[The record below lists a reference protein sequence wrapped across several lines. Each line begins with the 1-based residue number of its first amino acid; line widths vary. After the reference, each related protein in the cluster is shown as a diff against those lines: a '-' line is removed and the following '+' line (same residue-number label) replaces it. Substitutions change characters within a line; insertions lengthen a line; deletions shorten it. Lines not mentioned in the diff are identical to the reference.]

1 MNKYKIELLNL
12 SFYSLVW
19 LLASFFAVFF
29 RYDSQIPNSL
39 YPSIFFAILILVI
52 SFYVISRLDRLFF
65 GLPRRSTFEEFFSV
79 ARRFTATATLFFLFL
94 LFYPNFILPK
104 SFPILAAILA
114 LGLFSILDK
123 LLRFY
128 YQKLKIKSG
137 KIPVIIYGAGVQ
149 GQLLLQKIL
158 DDKNLDWRPLVIIDD
173 TKKAISKLNGVKII
187 HNSGLNSIL
196 DRYSPKLLIISFSE
210 ISNDKLQNIQQICDR
225 NSVQLRI
232 ISPIKALTGEEFSV
246 SDIRQPTQEELIGK
260 TSIKINTESL
270 KEFLEKKIILIT
282 GAGGSIGS
290 ELARQ
295 IYAFGPEKLY
305 LLDRDETSL
314 LNVNMALSSKGA
326 INQTNLILADIRD
339 QQRIKQIFE
348 EIKPEIVFHAAALKH
363 LSMLELYPDEAI
375 KTNING
381 TNNILNQSIASGVNV
396 FVNISTDKAADPT
409 SVLGKTKFFAERL
422 TAGAAQLT
430 LKTSSR
436 FISVRF
442 GNVFGSRGSVFHTF
456 MQQINNGG
464 PITITHPE
472 VSRYFMTIEESVH
485 LLIRAAV
492 NGNTGE
498 TLILKMGEPI
508 LIKSIADK
516 LIRSSGKNILIE
528 YSSLRPG
535 EKLAEIL
542 IGSNEIAIKTE
553 DDSILKITVNP
564 AYLDLE
570 LKDWEDFRIKQ
581 NL

>member
-581 NL
+581 HL